1 MAAVVEVMP
10 RVEDSWLA
18 NDVFMVSWS
27 SEEVGLSWFM
37 SLLAVSFDSAMCEV
51 VGGWTLDVAVDGA
64 SGLSSGISDISMVRL
79 YHKILVHAEL
89 RARKKLLFFCSSFY
103 YFSIYFCVVSHLISI
118 FVTY

>member
-79 YHKILVHAEL
+79 YHKILVHAEQSCE
-89 RARKKLLFFCSSFY
+89 ACCSFFVQVFTI
-103 YFSIYFCVVSHLISI
+103 FQFI
-118 FVTY
+118 FVLLAI

>member
-79 YHKILVHAEL
+79 YHKILVHAVEL
-89 RARKKLLFFCSSFY
+89 CEEAALFCPKFLLFFNLFLC
-103 YFSIYFCVVSHLISI
+103 C
-118 FVTY
+118 